1 MALDHALARECA
13 AGKGV
18 LRFYGWASPTVSLG
32 RNEPAR
38 GRYDL
43 ELAEELGIEFV
54 RRPTGGRAVLHDD
67 EITYA
72 LVAPIGAL
80 GGLRATYLRIN
91 RALVDGLVKLGVRA
105 ELAAGGRIRRPDA
118 GPCFQAPTP
127 GEVTAA
133 GEKLIGSAQARVEG
147 ALLQHGSI
155 ILRGDQGRLAHLAGD
170 TGDRHPPATL
180 SGILPHVGRA
190 VVVDALAESMRLAL
204 GGSWSERGYR
214 SRELDAADELLAERY
229 ARAEWTWRR

>member
-13 AGKGV
+13 ANEGV

-38 GRYDL
+38 GRYDMH
-43 ELAEELGIEFV
+43 LAEALGIGFV

-67 EITYA
+67 EVTYA
-72 LVAPIGAL
+72 VVAPIGAL
-80 GGLRATYLRIN
+80 GGLRETYLRIN

-105 ELAAGGRIRRPDA
+105 RLAAEGRVLRPDA

-127 GEVTAA
+127 GEVTAD
-133 GEKLIGSAQARVEG
+133 GGKLIGSAQARVEG

-155 ILRGDQGRLAHLAGD
+155 ILGGDQSRLARMAGE
-170 TGDRHPPATL
+170 TGDPHPPATL
-180 SGILPHVGRA
+180 YGMLRRVDRA
-190 VVVDALAESMRLAL
+190 AIVAGLAEAMRLAL

-214 SRELDAADELLAERY
+214 SRELKVADELLVERY
-229 ARAEWTWRR
+229 ASSEWTWRR